1 MLKYCGCVKFHPQ
14 TFRKPVVKYLCIT
27 MLSISNVRISSDNPC
42 ATFDAEGNGGSLK
55 VLFLLDF

>member
-1 MLKYCGCVKFHPQ
+1 M
-14 TFRKPVVKYLCIT
+14 
-27 MLSISNVRISSDNPC
+27 SNVIISSDNPC